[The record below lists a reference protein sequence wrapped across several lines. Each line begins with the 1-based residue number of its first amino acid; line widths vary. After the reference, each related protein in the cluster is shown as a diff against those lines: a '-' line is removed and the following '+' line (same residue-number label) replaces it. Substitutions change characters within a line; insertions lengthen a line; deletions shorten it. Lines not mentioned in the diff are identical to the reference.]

1 MNKFNFEKELH
12 KIQDQIIYIVKQI
25 IISDGNL
32 RLEYERTY
40 NMLCQRER
48 EVKLE
53 ICRERSK
60 RRDVMPKNNSDIQST
75 AQEGLFRQKNLPS
88 NKIAIRDKI
97 ERIEKRLEALEK
109 TIISILENKAAI
121 YKTNRST
128 GPCNPRKNIKK

>member
-1 MNKFNFEKELH
+1 MDKTRADS
-12 KIQDQIIYIVKQI
+12 IPQ
-25 IISDGNL
+25 
-32 RLEYERTY
+32 
-40 NMLCQRER
+40 
-48 EVKLE
+48 
-53 ICRERSK
+53 
-60 RRDVMPKNNSDIQST
+60 
-75 AQEGLFRQKNLPS
+75 GLFRQKNLPS